1 MNNGSLMAILTYA
14 NLREEDNPRQALL
27 DFMES
32 AYKGGAELA
41 GWPIEDFKVPDL
53 EALVTKIRIM

>member
-14 NLREEDNPRQALL
+14 NLRKEDTPRQALL
-27 DFMES
+27 DFMEC
-32 AYKGGAELA
+32 AYQGGAEFV

-53 EALVTKIRIM
+53 DKL